1 MQLSVGG
8 LGNTGAAQHEAT
20 SQGHEVT
27 QNSRGG
33 RGATGTGAVEHQLTG
48 VLSLDEHGV
57 ERTVHA
63 GQRVLAR
70 NQGRVHA
77 NVHTVFALALADSQQ
92 LDDVAVGVRCR
103 DVIGGDGGNALGVH
117 IVNREVR
124 VERQRSNN
132 GGLRSGV
139 EALNVGGGVGL
150 GVAQLLGVGQR
161 IREGGAGGVHL
172 IKNVVGGAV
181 HDAQNAGHAVTGQG
195 VAQRAQ
201 NRNRTGHG
209 GLVGQ
214 LRAGCIGGGLQ
225 LHAVLGQQG
234 LVARNDGLAGVQRA
248 QDAGAG
254 RLDAAGQLDH
264 HVGGVNQGFG
274 VGGVQRGVGVPVASC
289 LSITHGNADQ
299 LDGRTN
305 ALLKDGVILYQ
316 DACRLGTDVTGT
328 QQGNFDFVSH
338 DSLFLRS
345 FRGVPRG
352 LFGLRCGALRGAR
365 TQHHF
370 IKRRDEAIGLKLRLL
385 FSEMRHPSQS

>member
-1 MQLSVGG
+1 M
-8 LGNTGAAQHEAT
+8 
-20 SQGHEVT
+20 
-27 QNSRGG
+27 
-33 RGATGTGAVEHQLTG
+33 
-48 VLSLDEHGV
+48 
-57 ERTVHA
+57 
-63 GQRVLAR
+63 
-70 NQGRVHA
+70 
-77 NVHTVFALALADSQQ
+77 
-92 LDDVAVGVRCR
+92 
-103 DVIGGDGGNALGVH
+103 H

-132 GGLRSGV
+132 SGLRSGV
-139 EALNVGGGVGL
+139 EALNIGGGVGL

-234 LVARNDGLAGVQRA
+234 LVARNDGLAGVQR
-248 QDAGAG
+248 
-254 RLDAAGQLDH
+254 
-264 HVGGVNQGFG
+264 
-274 VGGVQRGVGVPVASC
+274 VGGVQRGVGIPVASC